1 MANKFKV
8 EIQETVEELEHRL
21 ERAITAASK
30 EKLLLL
36 YWIATKKIKTRE
48 ELATMLKRDESTI
61 YRWLRAYKQGGIT
74 SLLTVKKAPGKTPHI
89 PPSVREKLIK
99 KLQEPEGETSYG
111 KLQIWLE
118 KECGI
123 KVSYKVVHDLVH
135 YKLKAY
141 LKVPRPQS
149 NKVNEVAQ
157 TNFKKK
163 LWEIIKVMIKYF
175 GTGQPVRIWCQDESR
190 FGLITMQGRMIT
202 LKGIKPVGKK
212 QWKRGN
218 FYVYG
223 VVEPSTGE
231 QYYQEFAQLNHN
243 CFQEFLN
250 GFSQKYSDYFNL
262 IIMDNGSFHKALLL
276 DWHDHVMP
284 IYLPAYSPELNPIER
299 LWEHTKKDLKWEN
312 YSSLDKLKEQV
323 DIIIK
328 SLTNEEVLSLCGWD
342 YILEAILS
350 AGS

>member
-1 MANKFKV
+1 
-8 EIQETVEELEHRL
+8 
-21 ERAITAASK
+21 ITAVSK

-36 YWIATKKIKTRE
+36 YWIATKKIQTRE

-89 PPSVREKLIK
+89 PPEVRERLIK

-135 YKLKAY
+135 YKLKSY

-202 LKGIKPVGKK
+202 LKGVKPIGKK

-231 QYYQEFAQLNHN
+231 QYYQEFSQLNHN
-243 CFQEFLN
+243 YFQEFLN
-250 GFSQKYSDYFNL
+250 GFAQKYSDYFNL

-328 SLTNEEVLSLCGWD
+328 SITNEEVLSLCGWD

>member
-48 ELATMLKRDESTI
+48 ELATMLKRDSSTI

-89 PPSVREKLIK
+89 PPEVREKLIK

-135 YKLKAY
+135 YKLKSY

-223 VVEPSTGE
+223 VVHPSTGE
-231 QYYQEFAQLNHN
+231 QYYQEFSQLNHN

-250 GFSQKYSDYFNL
+250 GFAQKYSDYFNL

-323 DIIIK
+323 DRIIK

>member
-1 MANKFKV
+1 MGNKFKV

-21 ERAITAASK
+21 KRAITAVSK

-36 YWIATKKIKTRE
+36 YWIATKKIKTRK
-48 ELATMLKRDESTI
+48 ELATMLKRDSSTI
-61 YRWLRAYKQGGIT
+61 YRWLRTYKQGGIT

-89 PPSVREKLIK
+89 PPEVREKLIK

-118 KECGI
+118 KECGL

-135 YKLKAY
+135 YKLKSY

-157 TNFKKK
+157 ANFKKK

-231 QYYQEFAQLNHN
+231 QYYQEFSQLNHN

-250 GFSQKYSDYFNL
+250 GFAEKYSDSFNL

-299 LWEHTKKDLKWEN
+299 LWEHTKKDLKWAN

>member
-1 MANKFKV
+1 M
-8 EIQETVEELEHRL
+8 
-21 ERAITAASK
+21 
-30 EKLLLL
+30 
-36 YWIATKKIKTRE
+36 
-48 ELATMLKRDESTI
+48 
-61 YRWLRAYKQGGIT
+61 
-74 SLLTVKKAPGKTPHI
+74 
-89 PPSVREKLIK
+89 
-99 KLQEPEGETSYG
+99 
-111 KLQIWLE
+111 
-118 KECGI
+118 
-123 KVSYKVVHDLVH
+123 SYKVVHDLVH
-135 YKLKAY
+135 YKLKSY

-163 LWEIIKVMIKYF
+163 LWEIIKVMMKYF
-175 GTGQPVRIWCQDESR
+175 GNSKPVRIWCQDESR

-212 QWKRGN
+212 QWKRGK
-218 FYVYG
+218 FYIYG

-231 QYYQEFAQLNHN
+231 QYYQEFPRVNHN
-243 CFQEFLN
+243 CFQEFLK
-250 GFSQKYSDYFNL
+250 GFAQKYSDYFNL
-262 IIMDNGSFHKALLL
+262 VIMDNGSFHKALLL
-276 DWHDHVMP
+276 DWYDQIMP

-299 LWEHTKKDLKWEN
+299 LWKPTKKYLKGEN

-350 AGS
+350 ATS

>member
-1 MANKFKV
+1 M
-8 EIQETVEELEHRL
+8 
-21 ERAITAASK
+21 
-30 EKLLLL
+30 
-36 YWIATKKIKTRE
+36 
-48 ELATMLKRDESTI
+48 
-61 YRWLRAYKQGGIT
+61 
-74 SLLTVKKAPGKTPHI
+74 
-89 PPSVREKLIK
+89 
-99 KLQEPEGETSYG
+99 
-111 KLQIWLE
+111 
-118 KECGI
+118 
-123 KVSYKVVHDLVH
+123 VH
-135 YKLKAY
+135 YKLKAD

-149 NKVNEVAQ
+149 DKANEEVQAS
-157 TNFKKK
+157 FKKK
-163 LWEIIKVMIKYF
+163 LCELIKVMIKYF
-175 GTGQPVRIWCQDESR
+175 GNSKPVRIWCQDESR

-202 LKGIKPVGKK
+202 LKGVKPIGKK

-218 FYVYG
+218 FYIYG
-223 VVEPSTGE
+223 VVEPATGE
-231 QYYQEFAQLNHN
+231 QYYQEFSRLDYN

-250 GFSQKYSDYFNL
+250 GFGQKYSESFNL

-323 DIIIK
+323 NTIIK

-350 AGS
+350 ATS

>member
-21 ERAITAASK
+21 ERAITAVSK

-89 PPSVREKLIK
+89 PPEVREKLIK

-118 KECGI
+118 KECGS
-123 KVSYKVVHDLVH
+123 KVSYKVVHDLV
-135 YKLKAY
+135 
-141 LKVPRPQS
+141 PQS

-175 GTGQPVRIWCQDESR
+175 GTGQAVRIWCQDESR

-202 LKGIKPVGKK
+202 LKEIKPVGKK
-212 QWKRGN
+212 QCQRGN

-231 QYYQEFAQLNHN
+231 QYYQEFSQLNH
-243 CFQEFLN
+243 L
-250 GFSQKYSDYFNL
+250 G
-262 IIMDNGSFHKALLL
+262 G
-276 DWHDHVMP
+276 
-284 IYLPAYSPELNPIER
+284 
-299 LWEHTKKDLKWEN
+299 
-312 YSSLDKLKEQV
+312 
-323 DIIIK
+323 
-328 SLTNEEVLSLCGWD
+328 
-342 YILEAILS
+342 
-350 AGS
+350 

>member
-1 MANKFKV
+1 MANKFQV

-21 ERAITAASK
+21 ERAITSVSK

-48 ELATMLKRDESTI
+48 ELATMLKRDSSTI
-61 YRWLRAYKQGGIT
+61 YRWLKTYKQGGIT
-74 SLLTVKKAPGKTPHI
+74 ELLTVKKAPGKTPHI
-89 PPSVREKLIK
+89 PPEVREKLIK
-99 KLQEPEGETSYG
+99 KLQEPQGETSYG
-111 KLQIWLE
+111 KLQLWLE

-135 YKLKAY
+135 YKLKAD

-149 NKVNEVAQ
+149 NKVNEGVQA
-157 TNFKKK
+157 NFKKK
-163 LWEIIKVMIKYF
+163 LCEIIKVMIKYF
-175 GTGQPVRIWCQDESR
+175 GNGKPVRIWCQDESR
-190 FGLITMQGRMIT
+190 FGLITMPGRMIT
-202 LKGIKPVGKK
+202 LKGVKPIGKK
-212 QWKRGN
+212 EWKRGK

-223 VVEPSTGE
+223 VVEPATGE
-231 QYYQEFAQLNHN
+231 QYYQKNARVDSN
-243 CFQEFLN
+243 CFQEFLK
-250 GFSQKYSDYFNL
+250 GFGQKYLDYFNL

-276 DWHDHVMP
+276 DWDDHVMP

-299 LWEHTKKDLKWEN
+299 LWLYVKKNLKWEKFTN
-312 YSSLDKLKEQV
+312 LDRLKEQI

-342 YILEAILS
+342 YIREALLS
-350 AGS
+350 ATS